1 MSAVTALNLNAGITS
16 DTQVGGRGSSEQRGF
31 DTTLTLISRLEA
43 TTLSMID
50 PIQIHARVWEW
61 ETDNLRPSKLN
72 VNSGFQYFTQNG
84 GISPQQRVVRNN
96 YTQVFIGPVETEGTL
111 RREETNTGDEH
122 EYQVEEKEAVALG
135 RDINITLL
143 AANGAKGITSGGAT
157 NRVAGGFF
165 SYTAPTNV
173 INSATGTITQNTVA
187 YTQASN
193 GGAVTTTLTPGATYA
208 GDGTTVYA
216 GGTAYAWTRKVFDK
230 TLATVFAN
238 GGAPTNVLVSPGLRA
253 VLSEEIGRQGSN
265 DVYRVNVSS
274 LEEVVN
280 TTTVYI
286 TDFGFRL
293 RIDTEQQMG
302 SVGGAGL
309 TDSNTLLAFNPKNV
323 KMGYITPVTRND
335 DIPQPIYGAASAL
348 VAEGTAIFYNPND
361 ILLMRN
367 LIDDVTNAAYN

>member
-1 MSAVTALNLNAGITS
+1 MAATTALNLNAGITS

-50 PIQIHARVWEW
+50 PIQIHSRVWEW
-61 ETDNLRPSKLN
+61 ETDSLRTPKLN

-84 GISPQQRVVRNN
+84 GQTPTQRTVRNN

-135 RDINITLL
+135 RDINLSLL
-143 AANGAKGITSGGAT
+143 AARGAKGITAGGAS
-157 NRVAGGFF
+157 NRVMGGFF
-165 SYTAPTNV
+165 SYGQQNLV
-173 INSATGTITQNTVA
+173 NSASGTVTQNTVA
-187 YTQASN
+187 YSQASS
-193 GGAVTTTLTPGATYA
+193 GAAVTTTLTSTGSLTPVN
-208 GDGTTVYA
+208 DGSTVFA

-230 TLATVFAN
+230 TLAGVFDQ
-238 GGAPTNVLVSPGLRA
+238 GGSPTNVLVSPGLRA

-265 DVYRVNVSS
+265 DIYRINMSS
-274 LEEVVN
+274 PEEIVN

-293 RIDTEQQMG
+293 RIDTEQMLKG
-302 SVGGAGL
+302 SYGS
-309 TDSNTLLAFNPKNV
+309 DSQSLIAFNPKNV

-348 VAEGTAIFYNPND
+348 VAEGTAVFYNPAD
-361 ILLMRN
+361 ILIMRN
-367 LIDDVTNAAYN
+367 LIDDVTDVAYV

>member
-1 MSAVTALNLNAGITS
+1 MAATTALNLNPGITS

-61 ETDNLRPSKLN
+61 ETDSLRTPKLN
-72 VNSGFQYFTQNG
+72 VNSGFQYFTPNG
-84 GISPQQRVVRNN
+84 GQSPTQRIVRNN
-96 YTQVFIGPVETEGTL
+96 YTQVFVGPVETEGTL

-135 RDINITLL
+135 RDINLSLL
-143 AANGAKGITSGGAT
+143 AVNGAKGITAGGAT
-157 NRVAGGFF
+157 NRVMGGFF
-165 SYTAPTNV
+165 SYGQANIVNP
-173 INSATGTITQNTVA
+173 SAGTVTQNTVA
-187 YTQASN
+187 YAQTTS
-193 GGAVTTTLTPGATYA
+193 GGAVTPTLTPTGSLTPVN
-208 GDGTTVYA
+208 DGTTVFA

-230 TLATVFAN
+230 TLASVFDG
-238 GGAPTNVLVSPGLRA
+238 GGAPTNVIVGPGLRA

-265 DVYRVNVSS
+265 DIYRINMSS
-274 LEEVVN
+274 PEEIVN

-293 RIDTEQQMG
+293 RIDTEQMLKSSYG
-302 SVGGAGL
+302 SDPSAL
-309 TDSNTLLAFNPKNV
+309 IAFNPKNI

-348 VAEGTAIFYNPND
+348 VAEGTAIYYNPND
-361 ILLMRN
+361 ILIMRG
-367 LIDDVTNAAYN
+367 LISDVTDPAYAV

>member
-1 MSAVTALNLNAGITS
+1 MSAVTALNLNPGITS

-50 PIQIHARVWEW
+50 PIQIHARIWEW
-61 ETDNLRPSKLN
+61 ETDSLRTPKLN
-72 VNSGFQYFTQNG
+72 VNSGFQYFTANG
-84 GISPQQRVVRNN
+84 GQSPTQRIVRNN

-135 RDINITLL
+135 RDINLTLL
-143 AANGAKGITSGGAT
+143 AQNGAKGITSGGAT

-165 SYTAPTNV
+165 SYAGNV
-173 INSATGTITQNTVA
+173 VNSATGTITQNTVA
-187 YTQASN
+187 YTQATN
-193 GGAVTTTLTPGATYA
+193 GGAVTTTLTPGATYT
-208 GDGTTVYA
+208 GDGTVVYG
-216 GGTAYAWTRKVFDK
+216 GGTNYAWTRKVFDK
-230 TLATVFAN
+230 TLAGVFDG

-265 DVYRVNVSS
+265 DIYRVNVATP
-274 LEEVVN
+274 EEIIN

-293 RIDTEQQMG
+293 RIDTEQQMKD
-302 SVGGAGL
+302 SYGGDAE
-309 TDSNTLLAFNPKNV
+309 TLLAFNPKNV

-348 VAEGTAIFYNPND
+348 VAEGTPIFYNPND

-367 LIDDVTNAAYN
+367 LISDVTDPAYD

>member
-1 MSAVTALNLNAGITS
+1 MAATTALNLNAGITS

-61 ETDNLRPSKLN
+61 ETDSLRLPKLN
-72 VNSGFQYFTQNG
+72 VNSGFQYFTANG
-84 GISPQQRVVRNN
+84 GQTPTQRTVRNN

-135 RDINITLL
+135 RDINLSLL
-143 AANGAKGITSGGAT
+143 SANGAKGITTGGAS
-157 NRVAGGFF
+157 NRVLGGFF
-165 SYTAPTNV
+165 SYGQQNIV
-173 INSATGTITQNTVA
+173 NSAAGTVTQNTVA
-187 YTQASN
+187 YAQVSN
-193 GGAVTTTLTPGATYA
+193 GGAVTPTLTSTGSLTPVN
-208 GDGTTVYA
+208 DGTTVFA
-216 GGTAYAWTRKVFDK
+216 GGTAYNWSRKLFDK
-230 TLATVFAN
+230 TLAGVFDQ
-238 GGAPTNVLVSPGLRA
+238 GGSPTNVLVSPGLRA

-265 DVYRVNVSS
+265 DIYRINMNTP
-274 LEEVVN
+274 EEIIN

-293 RIDTEQQMG
+293 RIDTEQMLKSSYG
-302 SVGGAGL
+302 S
-309 TDSNTLLAFNPKNV
+309 DSQSLIAFNPKNV

-348 VAEGTAIFYNPND
+348 VAEGTAVFYNPAD
-361 ILLMRN
+361 ILIMRN
-367 LIDDVTNAAYN
+367 LNDDVTTY

>member
-1 MSAVTALNLNAGITS
+1 MAATTALNLNVGITS

-61 ETDNLRPSKLN
+61 ETDTLRTPKLN
-72 VNSGFQYFTQNG
+72 VNSGFQYFTANG
-84 GISPQQRVVRNN
+84 GQNPTQRTVRNN
-96 YTQVFIGPVETEGTL
+96 YSQVFIGPVETEGTL

-135 RDINITLL
+135 RDINLSLL
-143 AANGAKGITSGGAT
+143 AVNGAKGITAGGVS
-157 NRVAGGFF
+157 NRVMGGFF
-165 SYTAPTNV
+165 SYGQQNIV
-173 INSATGTITQNTVA
+173 NSAAGAVTQNTVA
-187 YTQASN
+187 YAQAAN
-193 GGAVTTTLTPGATYA
+193 GGAVVPTLTSTGSLVPVN
-208 GDGTTVYA
+208 DGTTVFA
-216 GGTAYAWTRKVFDK
+216 GGTPYAWTRKVFDK
-230 TLATVFAN
+230 TLANVFDQ
-238 GGAPTNVLVSPGLRA
+238 GGAPTNVIVSPGLRA

-265 DVYRVNVSS
+265 DIYRINMSS
-274 LEEVVN
+274 PEEIIN

-293 RIDTEQQMG
+293 RIDTEQMLKTSYG
-302 SVGGAGL
+302 S
-309 TDSNTLLAFNPKNV
+309 DSKSLIAFNPKNI

-348 VAEGTAIFYNPND
+348 VAEGTAVFYNPAD
-361 ILLMRN
+361 ILIMRN
-367 LIDDVTNAAYN
+367 MIDDITDAAYV

>member
-1 MSAVTALNLNAGITS
+1 MAAVTALNLNPGITS

-50 PIQIHARVWEW
+50 PIQIHARIWEW
-61 ETDNLRPSKLN
+61 ETDTLRLPKLN

-84 GISPQQRVVRNN
+84 GQSPTQRTVLNN
-96 YTQVFIGPVETEGTL
+96 YTQVFVGPVETEGTL

-135 RDINITLL
+135 RDINLSLL
-143 AANGAKGITSGGAT
+143 SASGVKGITSGGAT
-157 NRVAGGFF
+157 NRVMGGFF
-165 SYTAPTNV
+165 SFGQANLVNP
-173 INSATGTITQNTVA
+173 SAGAVTQNTVA
-187 YTQASN
+187 YTQATS
-193 GGAVTTTLTPGATYA
+193 GGAVTATLTPIGSLVPVNN
-208 GDGTTVYA
+208 GTTVFA
-216 GGTAYAWTRKVFDK
+216 GGTPYAWTRKVFDK
-230 TLATVFAN
+230 TLASVFDQ
-238 GGAPTNVLVSPGLRA
+238 GGAPTNVIVSPGLRA

-265 DVYRVNVSS
+265 DIYRINMSTP
-274 LEEVVN
+274 EEIIN

-293 RIDTEQQMG
+293 RIDTEQMLKTSYG
-302 SVGGAGL
+302 S
-309 TDSNTLLAFNPKNV
+309 DSQSLIAFNPKNI

-348 VAEGTAIFYNPND
+348 VAEGTAIFYNPQD
-361 ILLMRN
+361 VLIMRG
-367 LIDDVTNAAYN
+367 LIDDITDPAYV

>member
-1 MSAVTALNLNAGITS
+1 MAATSALNLNAGITS

-61 ETDNLRPSKLN
+61 ETDSLRLPKLN

-84 GISPQQRVVRNN
+84 GQTPTQRTVRNN

-122 EYQVEEKEAVALG
+122 EYQLEEKEAVALG
-135 RDINITLL
+135 RDINLSLL
-143 AANGAKGITSGGAT
+143 SVNGAKGITSGGVS
-157 NRVAGGFF
+157 NRVLGGFF
-165 SYTAPTNV
+165 SYGQQNIV
-173 INSATGTITQNTVA
+173 NSAAGSVTQNTVA
-187 YTQASN
+187 YAQAAN
-193 GGAVTTTLTPGATYA
+193 GGAVTPTLTSTGSLTPVN
-208 GDGTTVYA
+208 DGTTVFA

-230 TLATVFAN
+230 TLASVFDG

-265 DVYRVNVSS
+265 DIYRINMTSP
-274 LEEVVN
+274 EEIIN

-293 RIDTEQQMG
+293 RIDTEQMLKNSYG
-302 SVGGAGL
+302 S
-309 TDSNTLLAFNPKNV
+309 DSQSLLAFNPKNV

-348 VAEGTAIFYNPND
+348 VAEGTAVFYNPAD
-361 ILLMRN
+361 ILIMRN
-367 LIDDVTNAAYN
+367 LIDDITNVAYT

>member
-1 MSAVTALNLNAGITS
+1 MSAVTALNLNPGITS

-61 ETDNLRPSKLN
+61 ETDSLRTPKLN
-72 VNSGFQYFTQNG
+72 VNSGFQYFTPNG
-84 GISPQQRVVRNN
+84 GQNPTQRIVRNN
-96 YTQVFIGPVETEGTL
+96 YTQVFVGPVETEGTL

-135 RDINITLL
+135 RDINLSLL
-143 AANGAKGITSGGAT
+143 AVNGAKGITSGGAT
-157 NRVAGGFF
+157 NRVMGGFF
-165 SYTAPTNV
+165 SYGQANIVNPTA
-173 INSATGTITQNTVA
+173 GTVTQNTVA
-187 YTQASN
+187 YAQASS
-193 GGAVTTTLTPGATYA
+193 GGAVTPTLTPTGSLTPVN
-208 GDGTTVYA
+208 DGTTVFA
-216 GGTAYAWTRKVFDK
+216 GGTPYAWTRKVFDK
-230 TLATVFAN
+230 TLANVFDG
-238 GGAPTNVLVSPGLRA
+238 GGAPTNVIVGPGLRA

-265 DVYRVNVSS
+265 DIYRINMSS
-274 LEEVVN
+274 PEEIVN

-293 RIDTEQQMG
+293 RIDTEQMLKSSYG
-302 SVGGAGL
+302 SDPNAL
-309 TDSNTLLAFNPKNV
+309 IAFNPKNI

-348 VAEGTAIFYNPND
+348 VAEGTAIYYNPND
-361 ILLMRN
+361 ILIMRG
-367 LIDDVTNAAYN
+367 LINDVTDPAYNV